1 MARIGYIVTDLPG
14 QHIEEDE
21 LKIQN
26 EDCDIIYRE
35 RYNREGKSTELR
47 KLIDNLNSGDEVVF
61 LSMANAFKGA
71 RQMCLFLNIARI
83 KNLRLIFLRDRID
96 SHEEKYESSTEKLFN
111 AVATLAEDSY
121 AIRKM
126 KKHHVNRETSRS
138 RVKRIRNEK
147 CVELYKAGVPT
158 DDIKKQVGFRSKSSV
173 FRILKESGVNVDRRR
188 NNEE

>member
-1 MARIGYIVTDLPG
+1 MLTHECKGNASYKHLSIKQENIDLYYKNKPRIFATVP
-14 QHIEEDE
+14 
-21 LKIQN
+21 
-26 EDCDIIYRE
+26 
-35 RYNREGKSTELR
+35 
-47 KLIDNLNSGDEVVF
+47 
-61 LSMANAFKGA
+61 
-71 RQMCLFLNIARI
+71 
-83 KNLRLIFLRDRID
+83 
-96 SHEEKYESSTEKLFN
+96 KYESSTEKLFN

-126 KKHHVNRETSRS
+126 KKHHVNRETTRS

>member
-14 QHIEEDE
+14 QHIEEDN
-21 LKIQN
+21 LKIQKEN
-26 EDCDIIYRE
+26 CDIIYRE

-83 KNLRLIFLRDRID
+83 KNLILIFLRDRID
-96 SHEEKYESSTEKLFN
+96 SHEEKYERSTEKLFN

-121 AIRKM
+121 TIRKL
-126 KKHHVNRETSRS
+126 KRHPGNRETTRS
-138 RVKRIRNEK
+138 RVKRLRNEK

-158 DDIKKQVGFRSKSSV
+158 EDIKKQVGFRSKSSV
-173 FRILKESGVNVDRRR
+173 FRILKESGVQADRRR